1 MSFELFTVQKQR
13 KVRYSFLYAG
23 LPEGGWQHGFVSC
36 YFLLR
41 QFGFYNLKLSTMW
54 IEREIDRELIDIASS
69 FPVLVLVG
77 PWQKRVDSLDLGL

>member
-1 MSFELFTVQKQR
+1 
-13 KVRYSFLYAG
+13 
-23 LPEGGWQHGFVSC
+23 
-36 YFLLR
+36 
-41 QFGFYNLKLSTMW
+41 MW